1 MSIFGHG
8 TSFGVVVTLASAAL
22 FSGPAAAQDVSFAG
36 KTITIVIGSGT
47 GGTTDTSTR
56 LMAAFLGKYLPGT
69 PSVIIQS
76 RPGSHSITA
85 MNYVAQQAKPD
96 GLTVAGGSASQIDP
110 ETFRLPQAQY
120 DPTKF
125 FMIGGV
131 DLGGGIVIM
140 RKETQARLTDKS
152 ASSVVMG
159 SSSGLPSSTVLT
171 AAWGI
176 EYLGWNVR
184 WVSGYPSQTS
194 GMALVLQRGEI
205 DMTGFS
211 TAGLSDW
218 LFDTSKY
225 SVIYQTGSNR
235 CSRPSSLP
243 ELKGVPLFTE
253 AMKGKLTDPVAQK
266 AFDYWCAS
274 SSTVVWIALPAGTP
288 GPIVDT
294 FRAAFKKIAVD
305 PEFIEQGQR
314 FSKEFSV
321 VSTENMNI
329 LVDTYAQTSDEV
341 SNYLPELLR
350 KQGRPIN

>member
-1 MSIFGHG
+1 MNVIGHG
-8 TSFGVVVTLASAAL
+8 TSFGVAAIVASTVL
-22 FSGPAAAQDVSFAG
+22 FAGPAAAQEVSFAG
-36 KTITIVIGSGT
+36 KTISIVIGSGP

-56 LMAAFLGKYLPGT
+56 LMAAFLTKYLPGS

-140 RKETQARLTDKS
+140 RKEAEARLKDK
-152 ASSVVMG
+152 AANPVVMG

-176 EYLGWNVR
+176 EFLGWNVR

-225 SVIYQTGSNR
+225 TVIYQTGSNR

-243 ELKGVPLFTE
+243 ELKGVPLFADTL
-253 AMKGKLTDPVAQK
+253 KGKLADPVAQK

-288 GPIVDT
+288 APVVET

-305 PEFIEQGQR
+305 PEFLEQGQR

-321 VSTENMNI
+321 ISTENMDV
-329 LVDTYAQTSDEV
+329 LVNTYAQTSDAV